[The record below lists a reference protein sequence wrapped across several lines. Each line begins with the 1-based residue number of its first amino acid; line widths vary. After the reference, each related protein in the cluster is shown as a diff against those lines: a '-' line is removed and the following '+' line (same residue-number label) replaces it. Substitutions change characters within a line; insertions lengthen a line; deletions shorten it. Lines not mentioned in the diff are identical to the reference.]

1 MKTFLEITRQIYDER
16 LDNRFTQRNYYLN
29 NEELDVVI
37 YDKMIQKSLKNK
49 EDFTVVKEVRM
60 EHSMGGKW
68 HVLRNEFH
76 RSFYEKGVEKKFS
89 SF

>member
-16 LDNRFTQRNYYLN
+16 LDKRFTQKNYYLN

-37 YDKMIQKSLKNK
+37 YDKMIQNSQRAK
-49 EDFTVVKEVRM
+49 ETFTVVKEKTF
-60 EHSMGGKW
+60 EHTMDGK
-68 HVLRNEFH
+68 VYVIKNEH
-76 RSFYEKGVEKKFS
+76 RREFYENGNQKRFS